1 MIRSRRYDSESL
13 LNRGGVYADVR
24 WGNLGALVVISAI
37 GFGLLSA
44 TLPGLGW
51 EGYLYSAFGVPLDS
65 QLATSDLG
73 VLVALVLGLAF
84 PAIFGIRA
92 IRRQE
97 SSEGLPE

>member
-1 MIRSRRYDSESL
+1 M
-13 LNRGGVYADVR
+13 R
-24 WGNLGALVVISAI
+24 WGNLGALVVISVI

-51 EGYLYSAFGVPLDS
+51 EGYLYSALGVPLDS

-84 PAIFGIRA
+84 PAVFGIRA
-92 IRRQE
+92 IRHQE
-97 SSEGLPE
+97 SAEMLPE